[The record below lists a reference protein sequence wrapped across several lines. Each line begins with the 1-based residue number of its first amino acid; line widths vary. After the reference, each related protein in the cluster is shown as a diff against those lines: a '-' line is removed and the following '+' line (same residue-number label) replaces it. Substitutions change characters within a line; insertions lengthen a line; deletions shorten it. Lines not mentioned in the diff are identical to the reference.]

1 MVDREHGHNERD
13 FWNKA
18 SEGLGSFQEL
28 SGISNKTLVSLLI
41 FGLIIILCVAYVF
54 EIKKSR
60 SAASGQGAG
69 TAVTAVE
76 AAPAG
81 EAAAPGAT
89 GEAAAAEEEAAPA
102 KE

>member
-41 FGLIIILCVAYVF
+41 FGLIIILCVAKLVGRTHG
-54 EIKKSR
+54 I
-60 SAASGQGAG
+60 SGDCS
-69 TAVTAVE
+69 
-76 AAPAG
+76 
-81 EAAAPGAT
+81 
-89 GEAAAAEEEAAPA
+89 
-102 KE
+102 